1 MDTRDLV
8 ERSLEL
14 RFQYLSVWSA
24 YRGQAEVKRIMGE
37 IREALHRKRLPL
49 ATGRAISVQVLRTRT
64 NREPDGLTYQ
74 GQVTLR
80 ILTTH

>member
-1 MDTRDLV
+1 MEV
-8 ERSLEL
+8 
-14 RFQYLSVWSA
+14 RFQYLSVWSK
-24 YRGQAEVKRIMGE
+24 YQGQAEVKRIMGE
-37 IREALHRKRLPL
+37 IGNALHRQRLRL
-49 ATGRAISVQVLRTRT
+49 ATGRAVSVRVLRTRT